1 MEARLSVP
9 KSNND
14 NPNMTYTAL
23 HTNRARNAPHRN
35 PVLICF
41 SFQDVAREGGDAS
54 WCEKETQELR
64 RSTQHWGTT
73 HLFLKPDFDWVHCS
87 QCLLR
92 ILLSIP
98 RGLVTWT
105 CRQSQTHG
113 CPKALERLAENCRY
127 ICWSPNWNEP
137 HTTSETP
144 RFGILT
150 NPYPYRFGDPRS
162 DMGSL
167 F

>member
-92 ILLSIP
+92 ILCL
-98 RGLVTWT
+98 L
-105 CRQSQTHG
+105 C
-113 CPKALERLAENCRY
+113 
-127 ICWSPNWNEP
+127 
-137 HTTSETP
+137 
-144 RFGILT
+144 ILQLGPVVHR
-150 NPYPYRFGDPRS
+150 NPVLNPFIKIVPQIV
-162 DMGSL
+162 
-167 F
+167 